1 MGSLIVLLTEVRTF
15 RPLLELATPISVF
28 SNRNFAQI
36 HKLFCGRETLMITQ
50 VARTDAL
57 ALRAAV
63 LGLLDLKRLLAQE
76 DECDELTYT
85 SNKSV
90 G

>member
-1 MGSLIVLLTEVRTF
+1 
-15 RPLLELATPISVF
+15 
-28 SNRNFAQI
+28 
-36 HKLFCGRETLMITQ
+36 MITQ

-76 DECDELTYT
+76 DECDELLYT
-85 SNKSV
+85 SNKSGMTLIWNACLGNFSMSV
-90 G
+90 DRAYG

>member
-1 MGSLIVLLTEVRTF
+1 
-15 RPLLELATPISVF
+15 
-28 SNRNFAQI
+28 
-36 HKLFCGRETLMITQ
+36 MITQ
-50 VARTDAL
+50 VARTDGL

-85 SNKSV
+85 SNKRDSV
-90 G
+90 EVRNDRLSRGPALEPHLMLGRVNDL